1 MINNST
7 NINKM
12 SLSPYE
18 EFEDTIGVI
27 GIRKSIYWI
36 IYLLCLTPLSV
47 TFQQCHGDQF

>member
-18 EFEDTIGVI
+18 ELEDTIVVI
-27 GIRKSIYWI
+27 GIRKSIY
-36 IYLLCLTPLSV
+36 
-47 TFQQCHGDQF
+47 

>member
-12 SLSPYE
+12 SLSTYV

-27 GIRKSIYWI
+27 GIRKSI
-36 IYLLCLTPLSV
+36 
-47 TFQQCHGDQF
+47 D